1 MKSVENEA
9 LEEQF
14 QKAMSHIYRDEDYV
28 TAARLLEEAAEEG
41 HREAA
46 YNLAI
51 CYHYGYG
58 VEKDLKTA
66 YQLYLRSALQGYGKG
81 LNLVGDFYAEG
92 LGVRQSWREAIKWY
106 LDAAASDDP
115 TAAGYAEWKLAGI
128 LERGNGVE
136 QDLPGAI
143 EWYEKALSH
152 GESRARAD
160 LERLGGKSGIRV
172 RAARLEDAPAI
183 WQLAVMHLGC
193 RCTLEEL
200 QERLSR
206 LLERDLICVAVQDGK
221 TVGFVHAC
229 GLDTLL
235 HPHRKQ
241 LLALAADCGA
251 VQDALEQQMRCWA
264 GNAEILEKQLDN

>member
-9 LEEQF
+9 LEAKF
-14 QKAMSHIYRDEDYV
+14 QQAMELIYQKEDYAQ
-28 TAARLLEEAAEEG
+28 AAKLLEEAAEEG

-106 LDAAASDDP
+106 LDATASEDLAAV
-115 TAAGYAEWKLAGI
+115 GYAQWKLAGI
-128 LERGNGVE
+128 LARGDGVE
-136 QDLPGAI
+136 QDIDGAI
-143 EWYEKALSH
+143 EWYEKAVSN

-160 LERLGGKSGIRV
+160 LERLGGRSGIRV
-172 RAARLEDAPAI
+172 RPARLEDAPAI
-183 WQLAVMHLGC
+183 WQLAVVHLGC
-193 RCTLEEL
+193 RSTLEEL

-229 GLDTLL
+229 GLDTLIF
-235 HPHRKQ
+235 PHRKQ

-251 VQDALEQQMRCWA
+251 VRDALNQQVRRWA
-264 GNAEILEKQLDN
+264 GNAEILEK